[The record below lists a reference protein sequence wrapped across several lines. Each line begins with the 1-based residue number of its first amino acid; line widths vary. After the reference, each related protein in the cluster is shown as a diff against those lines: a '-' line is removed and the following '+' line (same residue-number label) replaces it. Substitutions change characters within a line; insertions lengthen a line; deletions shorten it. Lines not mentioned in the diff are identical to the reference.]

1 MNPVMKKVLHAANA
15 TAVGLYRRSDGRIGG
30 KARGT
35 DVLLLTVAGRKT
47 GQPRTVAVSYFEDNG
62 EYLVV
67 GSGGGSKQEPQWI
80 RNLAAAG
87 QARIQIRDQIQEVDG
102 RIADGAE
109 RDRLWNEV
117 VLARFP
123 FFTKYQQKAARTIPV
138 AVLTPH
144 A

>member
-1 MNPVMKKVLHAANA
+1 MNSVMKKALHAANA
-15 TAVGLYRRSDGRIGG
+15 TAVWLYRRSNGRIGG

-47 GQPRTVAVSYFEDNG
+47 GQPRTVAVSYFEYNG
-62 EYLVV
+62 EYLVI

-87 QARIQIRDQIQEVDG
+87 QARIQIRHQIQEVDG
-102 RIADGAE
+102 RIAHGAE
-109 RDRLWNEV
+109 RDRLWSEV
-117 VLARFP
+117 VLTRFP
-123 FFTKYQQKAARTIPV
+123 FFAKYQQKAGRTIPV
-138 AVLTPH
+138 AVLIPN